1 MDEAAELIVENVA
14 VEHVESGAPY
24 EAIEDLVQSM
34 DCVPDPAEGNEE
46 RCEEGSCEG

>member
-14 VEHVESGAPY
+14 IEHVESSAPD
-24 EAIEDLVQSM
+24 EAVEDLVQSV

-46 RCEEGSCEG
+46 